1 MDKNFIFA
9 DSIIILKMATYNKR
23 GYKAPKPKEV
33 EDLEGNINID
43 EKDSTTAEVFGT
55 LDRGASK
62 AEDWFA
68 RNQKKIFIA
77 LGSVALLAVGYML
90 YNKFISDP
98 NEVEA
103 AEEMF
108 VAQQNFQSALDA
120 APGNAKDSLFNL
132 SLNGADAKFGFLQ
145 ISKEY
150 SGTDAANLANYYA
163 GIAYLNLGK
172 NSEAIEYLDKFKS
185 DDYILAPLA
194 KGAIGDAFAQR
205 EQLKEALEY
214 YVKAARMNEN
224 DITTPRFLLKAGQT
238 AYALGQKT
246 DALKYFTEIKERYE
260 SSPEA
265 RNIDGLIGMAQ

>member
-98 NEVEA
+98 NETEA

-132 SLNGADAKFGFLQ
+132 SLKVADAKFGFLQ

-238 AYALGQKT
+238 AYTLGQKT